1 MGLKTRQLIFSFSF
15 EEENFAITK
24 LLYDKDI
31 RLLLAG
37 SKNNMAKF
45 WKLLDNWA
53 NVEVQ
58 KSEDEELKIIY
69 NEIVIRRIKA
79 NKKLK
84 MELKMILIVI

>member
-15 EEENFAITK
+15 AEGNSAITK

-45 WKLLDNWA
+45 WKLLDNWL

-69 NEIVIRRIKA
+69 NEIVRRRIKA

>member
-37 SKNNMAKF
+37 SKNNVAKF
-45 WKLLDNWA
+45 WKLPDNLV

-58 KSEDEELKIIY
+58 KSEEEELKKIN
-69 NEIVIRRIKA
+69 NEIVRRRIKA

>member
-1 MGLKTRQLIFSFSF
+1 MWLKTRQLIFSFSF
-15 EEENFAITK
+15 AEGNSAITK

-37 SKNNMAKF
+37 SKNNVAKF
-45 WKLLDNWA
+45 WKLPDNLV

-58 KSEDEELKIIY
+58 KSEEEELKKIN
-69 NEIVIRRIKA
+69 NEIVRRRIKA

>member
-15 EEENFAITK
+15 EEENFAITE

-69 NEIVIRRIKA
+69 NEIVRRRIKA

-84 MELKMILIVI
+84 IELKMILIVI

>member
-1 MGLKTRQLIFSFSF
+1 MNLVKSLDGVKNKTTYFFFFFL
-15 EEENFAITK
+15 EENFAITK

-69 NEIVIRRIKA
+69 NEIVRRRIKA
-79 NKKLK
+79 NKK
-84 MELKMILIVI
+84 

>member
-15 EEENFAITK
+15 EERNSEITK

-37 SKNNMAKF
+37 SKNNIVKF
-45 WKLLDNWA
+45 WNYPIKL

-58 KSEDEELKIIY
+58 KSEVEEMKKIN
-69 NEIVIRRIKA
+69 NEIVRRRIKA
-79 NKKLK
+79 KKKSK

>member
-15 EEENFAITK
+15 EERNSEITK

-37 SKNNMAKF
+37 SKNNMVKF

-58 KSEDEELKIIY
+58 KSEVEEMKIIY
-69 NEIVIRRIKA
+69 NEIVRRRIKA

>member
-1 MGLKTRQLIFSFSF
+1 MVLKTRQLIFSFSF
-15 EEENFAITK
+15 AEGNSAITK

-58 KSEDEELKIIY
+58 KSEVEEMKKIN
-69 NEIVIRRIKA
+69 NEIVRRRIKA

>member
-1 MGLKTRQLIFSFSF
+1 MT
-15 EEENFAITK
+15 
-24 LLYDKDI
+24 
-31 RLLLAG
+31 
-37 SKNNMAKF
+37 KF

-69 NEIVIRRIKA
+69 NEIVRRRIKA

>member
-1 MGLKTRQLIFSFSF
+1 MWLKTRQLIFSFFFAEGNS
-15 EEENFAITK
+15 AITK

-37 SKNNMAKF
+37 SKNNVAKF
-45 WKLLDNWA
+45 WKLPDNLV

-58 KSEDEELKIIY
+58 KSEEEELKKIN
-69 NEIVIRRIKA
+69 NEIVRRRIKA

>member
-15 EEENFAITK
+15 EEEYFAITK

-45 WKLLDNWA
+45 
-53 NVEVQ
+53 
-58 KSEDEELKIIY
+58 
-69 NEIVIRRIKA
+69 
-79 NKKLK
+79 
-84 MELKMILIVI
+84 

>member
-15 EEENFAITK
+15 AEGNSAITK

-45 WKLLDNWA
+45 WILLDNWA
-53 NVEVQ
+53 NVEMQ

-69 NEIVIRRIKA
+69 NEIVRRRIKA

>member
-15 EEENFAITK
+15 EERNSEITK

-45 WKLLDNWA
+45 WKFLDNWA

-58 KSEDEELKIIY
+58 KSEDAELKIIY
-69 NEIVIRRIKA
+69 NEIVRRRIKA

-84 MELKMILIVI
+84 MELKMSLIVI

>member
-1 MGLKTRQLIFSFSF
+1 MNL
-15 EEENFAITK
+15 

-37 SKNNMAKF
+37 SKNNMVKF
-45 WKLLDNWA
+45 WKLPDNWL

-58 KSEDEELKIIY
+58 KSEVEEMKKIN
-69 NEIVIRRIKA
+69 NEIVRKRIKA
-79 NKKLK
+79 KKKSK